1 MDQNRKERLVDL
13 CRGMVQIPSLSGDEK
28 KVADFIEQNMLNLGF
43 DSVERD
49 RYGNVSGRI
58 SLGSGGKRILFE
70 GHMDHVDVSD
80 PSKWTYDPYGA
91 TVCDGKIY
99 GRGTTDMK
107 GNLAAAIMAAAAIK
121 AEGRPLAGEII
132 VSGSVF
138 EEYFEGVAAEAIG
151 EMWKPDCVVI
161 GEPSSLTLK
170 RGQRGRGEIVVEA
183 YGKPAHSS
191 NPEVG
196 LNAVKQLL
204 PVLARIERDFVP
216 GVQPVLGKGI
226 LELTDIIS
234 SPYPGASVVPEKCR
248 VTYDRRLL
256 VNETEEGVL
265 APLER
270 IIDEERAANPSL
282 DGAVFFAE
290 AEETCYTG
298 SKIKAK
304 RFAPGWL
311 FPEDHWFVSAA
322 LEGLKSAGIDA
333 PVSHYAFCTNGS
345 YYAGVAGIPTIG
357 FGGSKES
364 LAHVIDEYIEI
375 DQLMLACRGYMG
387 IIGSV
392 LKAG

>member
-1 MDQNRKERLVDL
+1 MKERLVDL
-13 CRGMVQIPSLSGDEK
+13 CRGMVRIPSLSGDEK

-49 RYGNVSGRI
+49 RYGNVTGRI
-58 SLGSGGKRILFE
+58 SMGSGGKRILFE

-80 PSKWTYDPYGA
+80 PSKWTHDPYGA
-91 TVCDGKIY
+91 EVVDGRIY

-107 GNLAAAIMAAAAIK
+107 GNLAAAIVAAATLK
-121 AEGRPLAGEII
+121 AEGGNLAGEII

-151 EMWKPDCVVI
+151 ERWKPDCVII

-170 RGQRGRGEIVVEA
+170 RGQRGRGEIVLEA
-183 YGKPAHSS
+183 FGKPAHSS
-191 NPEVG
+191 SPEVG

-204 PVLARIERDFVP
+204 PVLARIERDFEP
-216 GVQPVLGKGI
+216 ETHPVLGEGI

-234 SPYPGASVVPEKCR
+234 SPYPGASVLPELCR

-256 VNETEEGVL
+256 VNETEESVL
-265 APLER
+265 APLEK
-270 IIDEERAANPSL
+270 IIGEERSANADL
-282 DGAVFFAE
+282 DARVRFAE

-298 SKIKAK
+298 TKIGAR

-311 FPEDHWFVSAA
+311 FPEDHWFVKAA
-322 LEGLKSAGIDA
+322 AEGLKDAGIHA
-333 PVSHYAFCTNGS
+333 PISHYAFCTNGS
-345 YYAGVAGIPTIG
+345 YYAGKAGIPTIG
-357 FGGSKES
+357 FGGSQES

-375 DQLMLACRGYMG
+375 EQLEKACRGYIG
-387 IIGSV
+387 IISSV
-392 LKAG
+392 LEA

>member
-1 MDQNRKERLVDL
+1 MKEKLVDL
-13 CRGMVQIPSLSGDEK
+13 CRGMVRIPSLSGDEK

-80 PSKWTYDPYGA
+80 PSKWTHDPYGA
-91 TVCDGKIY
+91 EVVDGRIY

-107 GNLAAAIMAAAAIK
+107 GNLAAAIVAAATLK
-121 AEGRPLAGEII
+121 AGGGDLAGEII

-138 EEYFEGVAAEAIG
+138 EEYFEGVAAQAIG
-151 EMWKPDCVVI
+151 ERWKPDCVVI

-170 RGQRGRGEIVVEA
+170 RGQRGRGEIVAEA

-204 PVLARIERDFVP
+204 PVLSRIERDFEPQVH
-216 GVQPVLGKGI
+216 PVLGKGI

-256 VNETEEGVL
+256 VGETEEGVL
-265 APLER
+265 APLKK
-270 IIDEERAANPSL
+270 IIEEERSANPAL
-282 DGAVFFAE
+282 EARVFFAE

-298 SKIKAK
+298 SKIEAK

-322 LEGLKSAGIDA
+322 AEGLKNAGIEA
-333 PVSHYAFCTNGS
+333 LISHYAFCTNGS
-345 YYAGVAGIPTIG
+345 YYAGKAGIPTVG

-375 DQLMLACRGYMG
+375 DQLELACRGYMG
-387 IIGSV
+387 IISSV
-392 LKAG
+392 LKG